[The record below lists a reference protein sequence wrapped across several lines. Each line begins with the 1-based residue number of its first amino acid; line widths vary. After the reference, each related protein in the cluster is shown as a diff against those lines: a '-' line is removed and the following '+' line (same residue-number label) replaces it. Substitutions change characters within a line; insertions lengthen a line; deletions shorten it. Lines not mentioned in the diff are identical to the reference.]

1 MPSRSHT
8 QKSTSSESFVEIKED
23 KTRRGPEESRKE
35 TCAPGRKPEIEL
47 VCPSFIYDPDPLLR
61 LLPGAHVS

>member
-47 VCPSFIYDPDPLLR
+47 VCPSF
-61 LLPGAHVS
+61 LPI